1 MGAGG
6 QITYLWRFLTAVY
19 REYMRDD
26 CRLMAAAIS
35 FYALLSLV
43 PLLLVG
49 LSTFGYVLGNDRAF
63 DAVYAFLIQLL
74 PQDLAATLLPEEV
87 AGAGLRSYLKKTLVK
102 PAGVAGIVGVV
113 SWMWAGTNC
122 FVVITAAL
130 DVAWESGKRR
140 GFIASRLVAVG
151 MMMLV
156 ATLALLSFG
165 MTQALKIIREYP
177 IPWLGIRPEEIPFLW
192 QLVGWAVP
200 LTLSILVFVLCYLI
214 LPDRRIGWRPAL
226 TGGVVAGMLWELAK
240 QGFAF
245 YVANFVD
252 YNSIY
257 GSLGG
262 LVILV
267 MWVYLSAVMLLL
279 GAEVASV
286 SADWSAKS
294 VQSPAA
300 EDR

>member
-1 MGAGG
+1 
-6 QITYLWRFLTAVY
+6 
-19 REYMRDD
+19 
-26 CRLMAAAIS
+26 
-35 FYALLSLV
+35 
-43 PLLLVG
+43 
-49 LSTFGYVLGNDRAF
+49 
-63 DAVYAFLIQLL
+63 
-74 PQDLAATLLPEEV
+74 
-87 AGAGLRSYLKKTLVK
+87 
-102 PAGVAGIVGVV
+102 
-113 SWMWAGTNC
+113 
-122 FVVITAAL
+122 
-130 DVAWESGKRR
+130 
-140 GFIASRLVAVG
+140 
-151 MMMLV
+151 
-156 ATLALLSFG
+156 
-165 MTQALKIIREYP
+165 
-177 IPWLGIRPEEIPFLW
+177 
-192 QLVGWAVP
+192 
-200 LTLSILVFVLCYLI
+200 VFVLCYLI

-226 TGGVVAGMLWELAK
+226 IGGVAAGMLWELAK